1 MCAITAALV
10 EPEPQRGGA
19 LKHTF
24 FFFFF
29 FLRLERSFISK
40 YLSLNLCPLFDM
52 LDAHGKE
59 SEQSMVMTL
68 FHTDFANQERHNINL
83 GPSPA
88 VTFSP
93 A

>member
-19 LKHTF
+19 LKAHF